1 MPPEPHDPRDIP
13 ILTDAVKEVEPA
25 SLSVEAKAVHAA
37 ILTETL
43 ELADSLLHQ
52 AVKDIE
58 ATLFERV
65 LDRLRARLPELVDRI
80 LARARRGTERSSKP
94 WIKPSRRPRSSRE
107 STPAGRRRDILLR
120 AAGDLAID
128 RHSPAERDRHLAHG
142 PRISRHD
149 HGCA

>member
-1 MPPEPHDPRDIP
+1 MPLEPHDPRDIP
-13 ILTDAVKEVEPA
+13 ILTDAVKEAEPA

-80 LARARRGTERSSKP
+80 LREHAAAQGD
-94 WIKPSRRPRSSRE
+94 PR
-107 STPAGRRRDILLR
+107 
-120 AAGDLAID
+120 
-128 RHSPAERDRHLAHG
+128 
-142 PRISRHD
+142 D
-149 HGCA
+149 HG